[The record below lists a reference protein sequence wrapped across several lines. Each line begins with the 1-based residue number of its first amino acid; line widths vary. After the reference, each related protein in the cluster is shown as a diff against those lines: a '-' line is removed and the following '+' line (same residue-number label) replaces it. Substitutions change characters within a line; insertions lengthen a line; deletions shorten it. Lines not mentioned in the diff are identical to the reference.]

1 MHNAKPKKKTP
12 SLTHDNNPRGHD
24 QSVSHAEEKE
34 EAKKKFIP
42 GRESKHGT
50 WPNLLEC
57 RAGDDIVHTYFH
69 ALPWYNCHANAATFL
84 CLVWIV
90 KFPFPCSFPGRKP
103 KRRRGNPGSPLSGPN
118 LLVLE
123 YILNTLCKYY
133 PRVWDWKLVNEA
145 SRQGSRVSPWP

>member
-1 MHNAKPKKKTP
+1 MTTTPGDMIKASLTQKKKRKRKKSFSRGGKASMGLGRT
-12 SLTHDNNPRGHD
+12 SLN
-24 QSVSHAEEKE
+24 AE
-34 EAKKKFIP
+34 
-42 GRESKHGT
+42 
-50 WPNLLEC
+50 LEMRHVC
-57 RAGDDIVHTYFH
+57 TIHTCFH

-103 KRRRGNPGSPLSGPN
+103 KRRCGNPGSPLSGPN

-123 YILNTLCKYY
+123 YILNILCKYY
-133 PRVWDWKLVNEA
+133 PRVWDRKLVNEA

>member
-1 MHNAKPKKKTP
+1 MCITQNQKKKNSLFNPWQQPPGSKRQSRRRKRGSEKKVYPGEGKQAWDLAEPPWMP
-12 SLTHDNNPRGHD
+12 SWRWDMY
-24 QSVSHAEEKE
+24 
-34 EAKKKFIP
+34 
-42 GRESKHGT
+42 
-50 WPNLLEC
+50 
-57 RAGDDIVHTYFH
+57 VHTYFH
-69 ALPWYNCHANAATFL
+69 ALPWYNCHVNAATFL
-84 CLVWIV
+84 V

-133 PRVWDWKLVNEA
+133 PRVWDRKLANEA